1 MSVPKSK
8 ILSVSR
14 GILGLSEIK
23 MGNPKT
29 TQNVVLNINT
39 TPKGTRK
46 AIIDGEEQSDI
57 VIVEP
62 TMKDKPTEQPPPI
75 NNADINVNYDNP
87 YMTRE
92 ISTEDDI
99 KNDYEQLLKVV
110 KTKDA
115 ITQALSII
123 LNIVEHNPLIVNKY
137 IISPKDILSKLIQLL
152 TEADKVDISL
162 TMEDV
167 GCSCSP
173 NSKYAVIDKIYITK
187 NGDTSILKYKYA
199 DVVQILEEHR
209 ISTKFCLM
217 ENAVSYN

>member
-14 GILGLSEIK
+14 GILGLSEMKI
-23 MGNPKT
+23 GSGKT

-39 TPKGTRK
+39 TPKGTRN
-46 AIIDGEEQSDI
+46 AVIDGEEQSDI

-62 TMKDKPTEQPPPI
+62 TTKPATTEQPPPI
-75 NNADINVNYDNP
+75 NADINVNYDNP

-99 KNDYEQLLKVV
+99 KKDYEQLLKVV

-152 TEADKVDISL
+152 TEADKVDILLSID
-162 TMEDV
+162 DV

-173 NSKYAVIDKIYITK
+173 NSKYAVIDKIYVTK
-187 NGDTSILKYKYA
+187 DGSTSILKYGFAETLK
-199 DVVQILEEHR
+199 ILENHR
-209 ISTKFCLM
+209 ISTKFCLT
-217 ENAVSYN
+217 ENAVDYN